1 MIAELLVLRFVHV
14 VGGIFWAGSAL
25 FTALFLA
32 PALSISGVNAGQVF
46 AALGKRRLFVA
57 LPLVALLTIASGAR
71 LMWIM
76 SNGFASSYTASGT
89 GRTLMASGA
98 AALGA
103 FLLSLLVS
111 RPTAVRAAQLA
122 GTLATAPEAERGRIA
137 ERAAALR
144 RRGGVSS
151 MIAVALL
158 ALAAAG
164 MSIARYV

>member
-14 VGGIFWAGSAL
+14 VGGIFWVGSAL

-32 PALSISGVNAGQVF
+32 PALTTAGVNAGQVF

-76 SNGFASSYTASGT
+76 SGGFTSSYTASGT
-89 GRTLMASGA
+89 GRTLMMSGA
-98 AALGA
+98 AAVGA
-103 FLLSLLVS
+103 FLLSVLVS
-111 RPTAVRAAQLA
+111 RPTAVRSAHLA
-122 GTLATAPEAERGRIA
+122 STLATASAAERAGIA
-137 ERAAALR
+137 ARAAALR
-144 RRGGVSS
+144 RRGGMSS

-158 ALAAAG
+158 VLAAAG